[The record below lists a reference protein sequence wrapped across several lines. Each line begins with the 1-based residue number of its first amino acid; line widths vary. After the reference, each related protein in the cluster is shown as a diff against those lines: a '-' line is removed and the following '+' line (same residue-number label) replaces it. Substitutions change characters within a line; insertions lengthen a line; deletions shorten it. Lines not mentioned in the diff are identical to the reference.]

1 MFTYGF
7 FVGCFVGA
15 FIMMFCMCLMIVS
28 KGANYHERLN

>member
-7 FVGCFVGA
+7 LVGCLVGA

-28 KGANYHERLN
+28 KGPGYHEHLN

>member
-7 FVGCFVGA
+7 LIGCMVGA

-28 KGANYHERLN
+28 RGSSYDERLS